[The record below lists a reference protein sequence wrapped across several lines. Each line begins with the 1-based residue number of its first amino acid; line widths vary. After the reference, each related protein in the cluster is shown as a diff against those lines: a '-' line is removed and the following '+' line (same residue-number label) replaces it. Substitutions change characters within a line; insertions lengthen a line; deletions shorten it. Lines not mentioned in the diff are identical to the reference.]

1 MIWSIQQSLFLEDT
15 TPRNLVIGKDIADD
29 GLYTN
34 FFGDG
39 GGCHLH
45 VIGKLLKSPPVLAA
59 QWKVNRLDRQEVMAG
74 LELGCGESHSGAAA
88 DPMSSDLPDV
98 AGDVPQTGGDGVA
111 ASVHRPGCGGGC
123 GVEGLDLRLQD

>member
-1 MIWSIQQSLFLEDT
+1 MIWPIQQRLLLEDA
-15 TPRNLVIGKDIADD
+15 TPRNLVIGKDVADD

-34 FFGDG
+34 FFGDR

-45 VIGKLLKSPPVLAA
+45 VIGELLESPPVLAA
-59 QWKVNRLDRQEVMAG
+59 QRKLDRLDLQEVVAG

-111 ASVHRPGCGGGC
+111 ACVHQLSGGGCC
-123 GVEGLDLRLQD
+123 GVEGLDLLLQD